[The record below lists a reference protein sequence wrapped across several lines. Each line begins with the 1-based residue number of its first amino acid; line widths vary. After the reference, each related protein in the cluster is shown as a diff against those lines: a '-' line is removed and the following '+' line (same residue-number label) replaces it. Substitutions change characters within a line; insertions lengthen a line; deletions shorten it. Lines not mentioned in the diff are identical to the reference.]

1 MANVTTKSF
10 TTIVSDM
17 VTAVQGRASALVD
30 FAIGSVLRAFTESV
44 ASVVVWLEGL
54 ILVLLTTTRASTSSG
69 SDLDSFVADFGLTRL
84 PAQAATGQ
92 VTFARFTATMQ
103 AVIPVGTT
111 VQTGDGTQQFTVI
124 ADTTQSA
131 YNAALN
137 AYVIAAGAGSANA
150 TVQAAT
156 AGTGGNVVANT
167 ITVIA
172 QALTYVDTVTNALAF
187 TNGANAE
194 SDPALRAR
202 FVAYIASL
210 SKATKAAILNAVL
223 GLKIGA
229 ACALTENYA
238 YNGTYQPGYF
248 YAVVDDG
255 SGSPGSTFLSSAANA
270 IDAVRP
276 FTVQFG
282 VFAPIIVTANVSMT
296 ATIASGYDPVA
307 TKATAKAAVL
317 AYLATLSMGQMLPY
331 TRILQIAYDA
341 SPGITNITGL
351 TINGGTSDLAA
362 TAQQRILA
370 GTVSVL

>member
-124 ADTTQSA
+124 ADSTQAA
-131 YNAALN
+131 YNASLN
-137 AYVIAAGAGSANA
+137 AYVIAAGTSSANA

-194 SDPALRAR
+194 SDPALRSR

-282 VFAPIIVTANVSMT
+282 VFAPIIITANVSMT
-296 ATIASGYDPVA
+296 ATIATGYDPVA
-307 TKATAKAAVL
+307 TKATARTAVL

-331 TRILQIAYDA
+331 TRILQIVYDA

>member
-17 VTAVQGRASALVD
+17 VTAVQGRASSLVD

-44 ASVVVWLEGL
+44 ASVVVWLESL

-69 SDLDSFVADFGLTRL
+69 ADLDSFVADFGLTRL
-84 PAQAATGQ
+84 PSQASTGQ
-92 VTFARFTATMQ
+92 VTFARFTSTMQ
-103 AVIPVGTT
+103 AIIAVGTV
-111 VQTGDGTQQFTVI
+111 VQTSDGTQQFTVI
-124 ADTTQSA
+124 ADTTQTA

-137 AYVIAAGAGSANA
+137 AYVIAAGTGSATA
-150 TVQAAT
+150 TVQASSP
-156 AGTGGNVVANT
+156 GTGGNVAAGT

-172 QALTYVDTVTNALAF
+172 QAVTYVDTVTNGLAF

-194 SDPALRAR
+194 SDQALRAR

-223 GLKIGA
+223 GLGTGA

-255 SGSPGSTFLSSAANA
+255 SGTPGSTFLSSAANA

-276 FTVQFG
+276 FTVQFS
-282 VFAPIIVTANVSMT
+282 VFAPVILTANVSMT
-296 ATIASGYDPVA
+296 ATVAAGYDPVA
-307 TKATAKAAVL
+307 TKATARAAVL
-317 AYLATLSMGQMLPY
+317 AYIATLSMGQMLPY
-331 TRILQIAYDA
+331 TRLLQVAYDA

-351 TINGGTSDLAA
+351 TINGGTADLTA

-370 GTVSVL
+370 GTVTVL